1 MYHNV
6 VGMTGQPVNE
16 DVLWDTTLL
25 TEPHTTL
32 STLYNSNSTKELE
45 FDPRAQNP
53 TRPVH

>member
-6 VGMTGQPVNE
+6 AGMTGQPVNE

-25 TEPHTTL
+25 AKPHKTQ
-32 STLYNSNSTKELE
+32 STLCNSNSTKELE
-45 FDPRAQNP
+45 FDPRTQNP